1 MSVSR
6 EVITLG
12 LEPGEVGAVP
22 ARTTKNLAVIVYV
35 GKTTAWSGSVRSETA
50 MTLWELT
57 QAKLRYYVTKVR
69 ILQAER

>member
-22 ARTTKNLAVIVYV
+22 ARTTIDYEVCESLKQKDNCDNKLNYYPGVSA
-35 GKTTAWSGSVRSETA
+35 RSYKA
-50 MTLWELT
+50 L
-57 QAKLRYYVTKVR
+57 KR
-69 ILQAER
+69 